1 MHKKLAALAIVGL
14 LASTGAAHADTF
26 GTNYT
31 NTLLGP
37 TLTDLGGQGF
47 GNITDILAIHN
58 NSNKTG
64 TESGCVGWGPAYGS
78 GSCASTDGVVG
89 GDEAPPP
96 PNSVKNKLISLSA
109 AGFTNA
115 GQIGVIFNGGTDG
128 QLLTLND
135 VSFKFYN
142 TAGTGLFVLSQ
153 TFGSFIDSQG
163 QGNSGYLI
171 TIDPTAMCGGV
182 FCTTLV
188 NNVLAGGGYFSL
200 DATVTDHTGS
210 EEDFQLVTQNAIP
223 EPPATPEPSS
233 LMLLGTGIVGAAGL
247 IRRRIAA

>member
-1 MHKKLAALAIVGL
+1 MYKKLAAFAFVGL
-14 LASTGAAHADTF
+14 LASTTAARADTF
-26 GTNYT
+26 AVNQTDA
-31 NTLLGP
+31 LLGP

-78 GSCASTDGVVG
+78 GSCATGAGADGVVG

-96 PNSVKNKLISLSA
+96 PNSVKNKLISLSD
-109 AGFTNA
+109 AGITTA
-115 GQIGVIFNGGTDG
+115 SQIEVVFNGGTDG
-128 QLLTLND
+128 QSLTLDD
-135 VSFKFYN
+135 VSFKFYSS
-142 TAGTGLFVLSQ
+142 TGQGLLVLSDAFAPF
-153 TFGSFIDSQG
+153 TDSQG

-171 TIDPTAMCGGV
+171 TINPLYYS
-182 FCTTLV
+182 LV
-188 NNVLAGGGYFSL
+188 NTAIANGGYFSL
-200 DATVTDHTGS
+200 DATVSDHTGS
-210 EEDFQLVTQNAIP
+210 EEDFQLVTLNPISNP
-223 EPPATPEPSS
+223 TPEPSS

>member
-1 MHKKLAALAIVGL
+1 MHKKLAVLAIAGL
-14 LASTGAAHADTF
+14 LASTSAAHADPFAVNQTDA
-26 GTNYT
+26 
-31 NTLLGP
+31 LLGP

-78 GSCASTDGVVG
+78 GSCATGTGADGVVG

-109 AGFTNA
+109 AGITTA
-115 GQIGVIFNGGTDG
+115 SQVQVVFNGGTDG
-128 QLLTLND
+128 SSLTLDD
-135 VSFKFYN
+135 VSFKFYSS
-142 TAGTGLFVLSQ
+142 TGQGLLVLSD
-153 TFGSFIDSQG
+153 SFPAFTDSQG

-171 TIDPTAMCGGV
+171 TINPLYYS
-182 FCTTLV
+182 LV
-188 NNVLAGGGYFSL
+188 NTAIGNGTGYFAL
-200 DATVTDHTGS
+200 DATVTDHSGS
-210 EEDFQLVTQNAIP
+210 EEDFQLVPLNPIP
-223 EPPATPEPSS
+223 NPTPEPSS

-247 IRRRIAA
+247 IRRRFAA